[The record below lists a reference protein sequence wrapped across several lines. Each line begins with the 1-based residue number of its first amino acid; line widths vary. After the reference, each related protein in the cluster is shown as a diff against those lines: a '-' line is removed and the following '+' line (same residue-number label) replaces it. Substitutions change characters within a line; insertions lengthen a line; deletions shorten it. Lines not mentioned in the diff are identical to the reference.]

1 MFKLDPDLE
10 VIREIVSD
18 SPYGDWYTPEQ
29 RNEFIHCLGRV
40 LAMKGG
46 YDKVSND
53 LMYSYWK
60 TENSARMMAKD
71 VPDDMQEKSME
82 NAWDILHN
90 VNIGKEA
97 FTKEFV
103 SYIHAQAAVN
113 MRK

>member
-18 SPYGDWYTPEQ
+18 SPYGDWYTPEA
-29 RNEFIHCLGRV
+29 RNEFLHCLGRI

-53 LMYSYWK
+53 LIYFYWK
-60 TENSARMMAKD
+60 MENSNRMMAKD

-82 NAWDILHN
+82 NAWDILHQ
-90 VNIGKEA
+90 VNLRELT

-103 SYIHAQAAVN
+103 RYIRMNADTI
-113 MRK
+113 